1 MLNTYNKDNPLR
13 CFFAFEGYNSQGLA
27 LKRLKQ
33 NFPGFDWVCVGRSE
47 IDRNAIAA
55 ANALFPEAKD
65 KNFGSI
71 TDIDWSQVPDFD
83 LFTYSFPC
91 TDISSAGLQAGF
103 DEGSGTRSSLL
114 WECKRAIVEKQ
125 PKYLLMENVKALTQK
140 KFLPLFNKWL
150 NLLTSYGYTNY
161 WRVLNAADF
170 GIPQNRERVFAVSI
184 HGEHKPFAFPNGRP
198 LEMTVEDILEDAS
211 DVPES
216 YYFPKEKSDEVLDD
230 IVAQPR
236 TRKMLEDLYH
246 ELWRSS
252 K

>member
-1 MLNTYNKDNPLR
+1 MKTIR
-13 CFFAFEGYNSQGLA
+13 VFEAFAGYGSQALA
-27 LKRLKQ
+27 LKRLEAAYPDKVH
-33 NFPGFDWVCVGRSE
+33 FEFVGISE
-47 IDRNAIAA
+47 IEPNAIKAYR
-55 ANALFPEAKD
+55 ALHGDDVP
-65 KNFGSI
+65 NFGDI
-71 TDIDWSQVPDFD
+71 TKINWGEIPDFQ

-91 TDISSAGLQAGF
+91 TDISSSGLQAGF
-103 DEGSGTRSSLL
+103 VEGSGTRSSLL
-114 WECKRAIVEKQ
+114 WECKHAIVEKQ

-170 GIPQNRERVFAVSI
+170 GIAQNRERVFAVSV
-184 HGEHKPFAFPNGRP
+184 HGEHKPFVFPNGRP

-216 YYFPKEKSDEVLDD
+216 YYFAKEKSDEVLDD